1 MTKSLIGFFF
11 ICILTSCSSLSNSK
25 HNERLAQLQNIE
37 EQKQSVKKPG
47 VSYDEF
53 TRIWGTG
60 ESMSTEGESIS
71 MTYEEEA
78 PPLKVVFIKGKLA
91 KWSDDE
97 AEIARQNKE
106 KKNRELYG
114 DCLPPEE
121 EPVSRC
127 RAEKN
132 CSKNRGLTTAALALG
147 AIGAGNTGRN
157 KAAEQLSDCIDSD
170 LSTQKSRA
178 GLPVGDKTKCRT
190 EKRGDSYETICNS
203 Y

>member
-1 MTKSLIGFFF
+1 MTKSLVGFFF

-78 PPLKVVFIKGKLA
+78 PPLKVVFIKENWQSGLMMKL
-91 KWSDDE
+91 KLHDKIKKKRIE
-97 AEIARQNKE
+97 NYMEIAYRL
-106 KKNRELYG
+106 KKSPFP
-114 DCLPPEE
+114 D
-121 EPVSRC
+121 
-127 RAEKN
+127 
-132 CSKNRGLTTAALALG
+132 
-147 AIGAGNTGRN
+147 
-157 KAAEQLSDCIDSD
+157 
-170 LSTQKSRA
+170 A
-178 GLPVGDKTKCRT
+178 GLKKIALKI
-190 EKRGDSYETICNS
+190 EA
-203 Y
+203 